1 METSNKHAA
10 QAILAMIVELAKNVC
25 SQPYLTSMEG
35 L

>member
-1 METSNKHAA
+1 METSNMHAA
-10 QAILAMIVELAKNVC
+10 QAILAMIEELANYVF